1 LGPEGLSQVLRPL
14 KNMFPEA
21 DFPDVL
27 RGLSAPDDAAVLKLD
42 DTNAL
47 VLTAD
52 FFAPI
57 VDDPY
62 EFGAI
67 AAANALSD
75 IYAMGARPILA
86 INLVG
91 FPETLDGAILTEI
104 MRGGADKVLEA
115 GAIVAGGHT
124 TKDDEPKY
132 GLAVVGLVAV
142 DDMLANEGAKPGDRL
157 VLTKP
162 LGTGIV
168 ATALK
173 RDQAGEAAVRAATES
188 MMRLSAA
195 PVAAIRKVPSGAVH
209 ALTDITG
216 FSLAGH
222 GHEMADLSGVAL
234 KIDTDAL
241 PFLPD
246 AVSLAAQGV
255 SSGGLARN
263 RDYFEQWTQL
273 AGNGG
278 PEESLLF
285 DPQTSGGLLM
295 SVDPAHLD
303 ALMAAMAAEGQD
315 AWLIGE
321 VLDGPKGHV
330 ITG

>member
-1 LGPEGLSQVLRPL
+1 
-14 KNMFPEA
+14 MFPQA

-27 RGLSAPDDAAVLKLD
+27 RGLSAPDDAAVLKID
-42 DTNAL
+42 DNNAL

-86 INLVG
+86 INLAS
-91 FPETLDGAILTEI
+91 FPDSLAPSVLSEIL
-104 MRGGADKVLEA
+104 RGGADKVLEA

-132 GLAVVGLVAV
+132 GLAVVGMVAI
-142 DDMLANEGAKPGDRL
+142 DQIYKNEGARVGDQL
-157 VLTKP
+157 LLTKP
-162 LGTGIV
+162 LGTGVI

-173 RDQAGEAAVRAATES
+173 KGQAGDPAVRAAIDS
-188 MMRLSAA
+188 MTRLSA
-195 PVAAIRKVPSGAVH
+195 GAVKALQSVDGDGVH
-209 ALTDITG
+209 AVTDVTG
-216 FSLAGH
+216 FSLMGH

-234 KIDTDAL
+234 KYHMDPL
-241 PFLPD
+241 PFLTGATD
-246 AVSLAAQGV
+246 LASQGV
-255 SSGGLARN
+255 SSGGLDRN
-263 RDYFEQWTQL
+263 REYYSQWHQQNQT
-273 AGNGG
+273 NGG
-278 PEESLLF
+278 PEETLIF
-285 DPQTSGGLLM
+285 DPQTSGGLL
-295 SVDPAHLD
+295 
-303 ALMAAMAAEGQD
+303 AAVAAEKMPEILAAFAAAGED
-315 AWLIGE
+315 VWHIGE
-321 VLDGPKGHV
+321 VVEGPAGTI